1 MRRFVFAASLLIAV
15 PLLAQPT
22 IDLTAFA
29 GYRWGGTIDDEA
41 SNVFGSELSVAD
53 SGSYGAILG
62 LGLSPNF
69 QIELSASRQQSELE
83 TSLGLFDPET
93 PIGDIDVSYYQVGA
107 SWEFGRDLRPFAGLG
122 LGAAVLDPDL
132 PDTSSETRLAGSF
145 FGGIKIRLNEFV
157 GIRLEG
163 KMLWVALE
171 DGDDCYSECYYGETG
186 EGMLQ
191 GEVAAGVIIFF

>member
-1 MRRFVFAASLLIAV
+1 MRKAALIVALLLLPL

-22 IDLTAFA
+22 VDLTPFI

-41 SNVFGSELSVAD
+41 SNVFGSDLSVAD

-69 QIELSASRQQSELE
+69 QIELSASRQESELE
-83 TSLGLFDPET
+83 ASLGLFDPET

-107 SWEFGRDLRPFAGLG
+107 TWELGRDVRPFAGVS
-122 LGAAVLDPDL
+122 LGAAVLDPEL
-132 PDTSSETRLAGSF
+132 PDTSSETRLAGAF
-145 FGGIKIRLNEFV
+145 FGGFKLRLSKYIGV
-157 GIRLEG
+157 RLEG

-171 DGDDCYSECYYGETG
+171 ENDQCHSCYYDESGH
-186 EGMLQ
+186 GMMQ
-191 GEVAAGVIIFF
+191 GEVAAGLIFYF